1 VVFDVGAALGA
12 HGQDLTLVE
21 GERSVSYDEPVYVD
35 EGATGKDACKKRA
48 VRAGFRGMMVAFLK
62 AFHAFNQGDS
72 GE

>member
-1 VVFDVGAALGA
+1 
-12 HGQDLTLVE
+12 LVE